1 MNARVHHP
9 ALPAAAPSFARRA
22 WPVAAAGMLGWLS
35 LLLQPVPAALLDQV
49 PALAALP
56 LLLQR
61 ALLLAQPLLLLGV
74 AVLVG
79 AALAHR
85 VGLRS
90 VLAGTAAAAGLP
102 RALARAAA
110 AGLALGLALAGVDA
124 AIAPQLGQA
133 WQQRLAAA
141 PGGAAALAALATGLL
156 YGGVAEEVMLRW
168 GVMSL
173 LAWLL
178 LRLAGPR
185 RQAPAMVL
193 AIVLAAALIGA
204 AHLPALAAQ
213 VEPTP
218 ALVARTLLLNGA
230 AGLLYGWLCWRRH
243 LEAAMAAHAATHL
256 GMAAWR
262 ALPV

>member
-1 MNARVHHP
+1 MTTGIRHHAP
-9 ALPAAAPSFARRA
+9 PTAAPSFARRA
-22 WPVAAAGMLGWLS
+22 WPVAAAGMLGLLS
-35 LLLQPVPAALLDQV
+35 LLLQPVPAGLLDQV

-56 LLLQR
+56 PLLQR
-61 ALLLAQPLLLLGV
+61 ALLLANPLLLLGV

-90 VLAGTAAAAGLP
+90 VLAGTAVSAGLSRTLAGAAAG
-102 RALARAAA
+102 
-110 AGLALGLALAGVDA
+110 GFVLGLALAAVDA
-124 AIAPQLGQA
+124 AIAPHLGQA
-133 WQQRLAAA
+133 WQQRVAAA
-141 PGGAAALAALATGLL
+141 PDGAAPLVMGLL

-168 GVMSL
+168 GAMSL

-178 LRLAGPR
+178 LRPAGPR
-185 RQAPAMVL
+185 RLAPAMVL
-193 AIVLAAALIGA
+193 AMVLAAALFGA
-204 AHLPALAAQ
+204 AHLPALAAE
-213 VEPTP
+213 VEPNP

-230 AGLLYGWLCWRRH
+230 AGLLYGWLFWRRH

-262 ALPV
+262 ALTV